1 MTKQMS
7 KTGSIAW
14 MAQNSVAANLLMAVL
29 LLGGLVSMLRVK
41 QEVFPAFDI
50 DTITVA
56 AGYPGASP
64 DEIEKSIVV
73 AIEDSIRDV
82 DGIKKI
88 SSRAL
93 EGSGQVYAELRNGAN
108 PERTLSEVKTAVD
121 RITSF
126 PEDMERPNTSLMA
139 SRRSVISIMIY
150 GDVGE
155 QVLKSMSDIFY
166 EDLLA
171 MEAITTVDVRG
182 LPPPEISIEISQK
195 ALRQHGLTI
204 EGVARTI
211 RNASVEVPGGGV
223 KTQRGEILLRVTER
237 REFGREFSDIIVK
250 SGRNGN
256 QVKLS
261 EVAQIRDDFKETDQ
275 SASFNGKPAIRLTV
289 MRVGNQKPLEI
300 ANAVKQYVNDMRPT
314 LPEGVQ
320 VATWG
325 DQSEIYKDRIGL
337 LTRNGIYGLFLVLG
351 VLGLILDFRLAFWV
365 TLGIP
370 ISFFGSLIFFPAA
383 DASINMVSMM
393 AFIITLGMVVDDA
406 IVVGENIFTTR
417 KTEKDPNVASIAG
430 AHEVS
435 VPVVFSILTTVSA
448 FAPLFFVSG
457 VMGKILWSV
466 PFVVVS
472 VLLLSLVE
480 SLYILPAHLAHTPLE
495 PTNAILKKLQ
505 IIPIRANRI
514 LDNFIENQF
523 QPVLRKAVEYRGLT
537 IAIGFSGLIITIG
550 LIAGGRIGATFLP
563 RIPANRVQ
571 VSVELPYGTSVA
583 YTKTVQTKLIEAAQK
598 TAKSFGTQNGD
609 IRGIYGLIGKRLRGG
624 GPVNTGSGAAGGH
637 IAGVSVLLAE
647 NDKRSY
653 GARQFTQKWR
663 ETIGE
668 IPGVKSISFKFSRG
682 PSGGA
687 AINVELSHPS
697 KDTLEEA
704 ARRTAELLQSFD
716 GVRDIDTGFDD
727 GKPQID
733 FTLKPA
739 ARTLGITEVN
749 LGRQL
754 RSSFFGSEALRQQR
768 GRDELRVMVRL
779 PENERRTQ
787 SDVENLIVQSPSGG
801 EIPLKEAANI
811 SFGTSFTAIKRVGG
825 RRAVNVT
832 ADVDEKKA
840 NAKVV
845 AERFVQEILPKIASE
860 YPGIKY
866 SLEGEQRERKESFA
880 SMAQGGLIAL
890 VVIFGLLAIPFRSYV
905 QPIIIMTAIPFGL
918 VGAVIGHLVMG
929 YSLSLI
935 SMFGLV
941 ALTGVTVNDSL
952 ILVVAINRYRESG
965 HSLFEAVVFG
975 GMRRFRPIV
984 LTSAT
989 TFLGLAPMIFETSTQ
1004 ARFLIPMALSLGYG
1018 ILFATVVILL
1028 IVPARYMSVE
1038 SFKLWLNEE
1047 DPNAKSVALEEEY
1060 STPGG

>member
-1 MTKQMS
+1 MTKLASQ
-7 KTGSIAW
+7 KGAIAW

-29 LLGGLVSMLRVK
+29 LIGGLVSMLRVK

-50 DTITVA
+50 DTITVT

-64 DEIEKSIVV
+64 DEIEKSIIV
-73 AIEDSIRDV
+73 AIENSIRDV
-82 DGIKKI
+82 DDVKKI
-88 SSRAL
+88 SSGAV
-93 EGSGQVYAELRNGAN
+93 EGAGKVYAELRNGAN
-108 PERTLSEVKTAVD
+108 TERALAEIKTAVD

-126 PEDMERPNTSLMA
+126 PVDMERPKTSLMA
-139 SRRSVISIMIY
+139 SKKSVISIMIY
-150 GDVGE
+150 GDVSKRI
-155 QVLKSMSDIFY
+155 LKSLSDIFY

-171 MEAITTVDVRG
+171 MESITTMDIRG
-182 LPPPEISIEISQK
+182 LPSPEISIEISQK

-204 EGVARTI
+204 EEIARTI

-237 REFGREFSDIIVK
+237 RDFGREFGDIIVK
-250 SGRNGN
+250 SARNGN

-261 EVAQIRDDFKETDQ
+261 EIAQIRDDFEDTEQ

-289 MRVGNQKPLEI
+289 MRVGDQKPLEI
-300 ANAVKQYVNDMRPT
+300 ADAVKQYVNDIRST
-314 LPEGVQ
+314 LPEGVG

-370 ISFFGSLIFFPAA
+370 ISFFGSLIFFPAV
-383 DASINMVSMM
+383 DASINMISMM

-417 KTEKDPNVASIAG
+417 KTTGDPNIASITG

-448 FAPLFFVSG
+448 FAPLFFVTG
-457 VMGKILWSV
+457 IMGKILWSV

-495 PTNAILKKLQ
+495 PTNPILKKLQ
-505 IIPIRANRI
+505 FIPFQSNRI
-514 LDNFIENQF
+514 LDNFIENKF

-537 IAIGFSGLIITIG
+537 IAIGLAGLIITLG
-550 LIAGGRIGATFLP
+550 LIAGGRIEATFLP

-571 VSVELPYGTSVA
+571 VSVELPYGSSVE
-583 YTKTVQTKLIEAAQK
+583 YTKTVQAKLIKAAQK
-598 TAKSFGTQNGD
+598 TVKSFGPQSGD
-609 IRGIYGLIGKRLRGG
+609 IRGIYGLIGKKIRGG
-624 GPVNTGSGAAGGH
+624 GPVNTGSGAVGGH

-647 NDKRSY
+647 NGKRSY

-668 IPGVKSISFKFSRG
+668 IPGLKSISFNFSGG

-687 AINVELSHPS
+687 AIDVEISHPN
-697 KDTLEEA
+697 KDVLEKA
-704 ARRTAELLQSFD
+704 SRRTAELLQSFD

-733 FTLKPA
+733 FTLKPS
-739 ARTLGITEVN
+739 ARTLGVTEVD

-768 GRDELRVMVRL
+768 GRDEVRVMVRL
-779 PENERRTQ
+779 PANERKTQ
-787 SDVENLIVQSPSGG
+787 SDVESLIIQSPGGG
-801 EIPLKEAANI
+801 EIPLKEAANL

-840 NAKVV
+840 NAKVI
-845 AERFVQEILPKIASE
+845 AERFVQETLPQIASE

-890 VVIFGLLAIPFRSYV
+890 VIIFGLLAIPFRSYV

-952 ILVVAINRYRESG
+952 ILVVAINRYREAG
-965 HSLFEAVVFG
+965 HSLFEAVVLG

-989 TFLGLAPMIFETSTQ
+989 TFLGLAPMIFETSMQ

-1028 IVPARYMSVE
+1028 IVPALYMSIE

-1047 DPNAKSVALEEEY
+1047 DPNGNPVSLEEKY